1 MKPAAIIALIL
12 FLAALGGVG
21 YLYTTCQITVVDVGA
36 QATAAADQPTLFDE
50 LKTQQE
56 RQEVIGT
63 SYSKEELTAPEDYQ
77 FLTYSIRLSNT
88 CFIPADNV
96 EVQVT
101 PMAGDVLQIG
111 DTAIRTLPARATGDI
126 SATILT
132 HAGSQPVRELMVTY
146 YLWGIPFSVRTMYS
160 TN

>member
-1 MKPAAIIALIL
+1 MKPAAIIALNL
-12 FLAALGGVG
+12 FIAALGGVG

-36 QATAAADQPTLFDE
+36 QATAAADQQALFTE

-56 RQEVIGT
+56 RGEVIGT
-63 SYSKEELTAPEDYQ
+63 SFSKEELTAAEDYQ

-88 CFIPADNV
+88 AFIPADNI

-111 DTAIRTLPARATGDI
+111 DTAVRTLPARSVGDI

-132 HAGSQPVRELMVTY
+132 RKGAQPVRELMVTY
-146 YLWGIPFSVRTMYS
+146 YLWGMAFSVRTMYS
-160 TN
+160 AN